1 MEETL
6 LSDHDPGERRMA
18 VFLWLVASVLIWW
31 NVVSSIRKGDVA
43 WIFLSIL
50 SWAVVTL
57 MIWYASRE
65 PLRVTLVD
73 DVLRVRHRGR
83 VRDIPLWRVHS
94 VELDFP
100 QRRRHIIL
108 LVEPEPGAGPSFDS
122 LEFVPRGAGFGFGG
136 QNVADDL
143 RRRVAEARA
152 AHSTRAL

>member
-1 MEETL
+1 MEEML
-6 LSDHDPGERRMA
+6 LSDQDPGERQMA
-18 VFLWLVASVLIWW
+18 VFHLMVPSFLIWW
-31 NVVSSIRKGDVA
+31 NVVSSIRQGDLA
-43 WIFLSIL
+43 WIFLNLL

-57 MIWYASRE
+57 MIWYASRG
-65 PLRVTLVD
+65 PARVTLVD

-108 LVEPEPGAGPSFDS
+108 LVEPEPGAEPSFDS

-136 QNVADDL
+136 QDVADDL
-143 RRRVAEARA
+143 RRR
-152 AHSTRAL
+152 